1 MKSDICVGTI
11 DLNKIPKGK
20 IFDEDFEDYI
30 GGLRSFARGVFLLLN
45 SNPGEN
51 CLGNDSWCR
60 SVAVTFSTLVPHMLT
75 VQ

>member
-11 DLNKIPKGK
+11 DLDKWPRGK

-51 CLGNDSWCR
+51 CLGNDS
-60 SVAVTFSTLVPHMLT
+60 
-75 VQ
+75 